1 MPRKKR
7 TDEMEINMEHILISP
22 GKLKLMLTKRDLDKY
37 ELDDVT
43 LYGEDNLKR
52 KAFRELLAD
61 VKKDVGFDAAE
72 DKVLIQLY
80 PSKDGGAEVYIT
92 RLGLRRF
99 DLNEKKTNVVY
110 TFPSMRELIN
120 GCAKLCGTGK
130 IRRSSAWDGE
140 GLYYLITEE
149 ENRGLDSVGGLSELC
164 HEYRSPVMEAYV
176 REHFHCFLDDGAVES
191 IGEFI

>member
-1 MPRKKR
+1 
-7 TDEMEINMEHILISP
+7 MEINMEHILISP

-43 LYGEDNLKR
+43 LYGEDNFKR

-61 VKKDVGFDAAE
+61 VKRDVGFDAAE

-99 DLNEKKTNVVY
+99 DVSEKKTNSVY
-110 TFPSMRELIN
+110 AFLTMSELIS
-120 GCAKLCGTGK
+120 GCAKLHGAGK
-130 IRRSSAWDGE
+130 TTKSSAWEGDGY
-140 GLYYLITEE
+140 YYLITEE
-149 ENRGLDSVGGLSELC
+149 ESCGRESVGGLSEIC
-164 HEYRSPVMEAYV
+164 HEYRSPLMAAYV
-176 REHFHCFLDDGAVES
+176 REHFHCFCETSAVER

>member
-1 MPRKKR
+1 
-7 TDEMEINMEHILISP
+7 MEHILISP

-43 LYGEDNLKR
+43 LYGEDNFKR

-61 VKKDVGFDAAE
+61 VKRDVGFDAAE

-99 DLNEKKTNVVY
+99 DLNEKKTNSVY
-110 TFPSMRELIN
+110 AFPSMSELIS
-120 GCAKLCGTGK
+120 GCAKLRDAGK
-130 IRRSSAWDGE
+130 ITKSSAWDGD
-140 GLYYLITEE
+140 GHYYLITEE
-149 ENRGLDSVGGLSELC
+149 ESRERDSVGGLSEIC
-164 HEYRSPVMEAYV
+164 REYRSPLMEAFV
-176 REHFHCFLDDGAVES
+176 KEHFHCFLESCAVER
-191 IGEFI
+191 IGEFF